1 MVALGLSTFLGY
13 FVRVP
18 PRPPYALDNLRCRAA
33 GRAFGMRDVASATS
47 LIPNAWS
54 KTQERPWLYIRDVS
68 GDAPVV
74 IGSGD
79 DCLWCARRDL

>member
-18 PRPPYALDNLRCRAA
+18 PRPPYALGYLRCRAA

-47 LIPNAWS
+47 NLVAILTAVFRLLLIV
-54 KTQERPWLYIRDVS
+54 EYFLYTS
-68 GDAPVV
+68 ENM
-74 IGSGD
+74 
-79 DCLWCARRDL
+79 